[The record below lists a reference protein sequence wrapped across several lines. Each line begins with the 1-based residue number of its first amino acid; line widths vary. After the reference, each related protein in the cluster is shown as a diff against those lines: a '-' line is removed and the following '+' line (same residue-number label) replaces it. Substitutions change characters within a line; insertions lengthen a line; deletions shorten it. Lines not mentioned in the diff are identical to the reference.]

1 MRHCYSFFSILLSG
15 IIISISACSGSKS
28 LPLPSPTPSPNVPE
42 TLEEDRSLPPL
53 ELSTVLDPDNLK
65 VYFRKPASEVYRTE
79 FTGVAR
85 AEAKTHPSA
94 KITRQYKTVGDVL
107 KNLPTDSYMRR
118 IGVGDNT
125 PRTPDEDYNVF
136 IEKAYIFYISEED
149 DQDYHLIIGDIN
161 ENGEKSNFMTA
172 EIAGLPIGENN
183 TLAYQ
188 LLERTRR
195 QLYEKYP
202 DFFVGKRKTYKPT
215 SKFPVIAL
223 RGTLFFDNRHTAGQ
237 IGAGIAKPNTVWE
250 IHPVTFID
258 FK

>member
-1 MRHCYSFFSILLSG
+1 MRHYIVFLTALLFGSIVSLTACFGLK
-15 IIISISACSGSKS
+15 SIPQ
-28 LPLPSPTPSPNVPE
+28 PLPSPTPNVPE
-42 TLEEDRSLPPL
+42 TAEEDKSPREP
-53 ELSTVLDPDNLK
+53 STVSDPDKLK
-65 VYFRKPASEVYRTE
+65 VYFRKPASEAYRNE
-79 FTGVAR
+79 FKGVAR
-85 AEAKTHPSA
+85 AEAKTHPST
-94 KITRQYKTVGDVL
+94 KTTRNYKTVGDVL
-107 KNLPTDSYMRR
+107 KNLPTDSYMKR

-136 IEKAYIFYISEED
+136 IEKASLFYISKED
-149 DQDYHLIIGDIN
+149 DQDFHLIIGDIN

-172 EIAGLPIGENN
+172 EIAGLPKGETN

-202 DFFVGKRKTYKPT
+202 DFFTGNRKTFKPL
-215 SKFPVIAL
+215 SKPPEITI
-223 RGTLFFDNRHTAGQ
+223 RGTLFFDNRHSAGQ
-237 IGAGIAKPNTVWE
+237 IGAGAAKPNTVWE

>member
-1 MRHCYSFFSILLSG
+1 MRRYTLFLTTLMFGSM
-15 IIISISACSGSKS
+15 ISLSACFGLK
-28 LPLPSPTPSPNVPE
+28 PIPVPSPSAAPNVPE
-42 TLEEDRSLPPL
+42 TSEEDRSLPPR
-53 ELSTVLDPDNLK
+53 EPSTVADPDKFK
-65 VYFRKPASEVYRTE
+65 VYFKKPASEVYRNE
-79 FTGVAR
+79 FQGVAR
-85 AEAKTHPSA
+85 AEAKTHPSTTT
-94 KITRQYKTVGDVL
+94 TRKYKTVGDVL

-118 IGVGDNT
+118 INVGDNT

-136 IEKAYIFYISEED
+136 VEKAYLFYISKED
-149 DQDYHLIIGDIN
+149 DQDFHLIIGDIN

-172 EIAGLPIGENN
+172 EIAGLPKGETN
-183 TLAYQ
+183 TSAYQ

-202 DFFVGKRKTYKPT
+202 DFFTGNRKTFKPL
-215 SKFPVIAL
+215 SKPPEIAL

-237 IGAGIAKPNTVWE
+237 IGAGAAKPNTVWE